1 MVKNNFKKLEIVK
14 KEIDKN
20 NLQVQYTVK
29 RNEIPFNHIAVK
41 TGMKLND
48 ISDVDMLTNKVKGDW
63 WISVNTLNNV
73 DYMLVLS
80 KGLIIQVYKIINW
93 AEVKLSV
100 PCKKVLNLEPA
111 SNDIQQKYVGRY
123 YEDWNKSR
131 SIVLKKVA

>member
-1 MVKNNFKKLEIVK
+1 
-14 KEIDKN
+14 
-20 NLQVQYTVK
+20 
-29 RNEIPFNHIAVK
+29 
-41 TGMKLND
+41 
-48 ISDVDMLTNKVKGDW
+48 MLTNKIKGDW

-93 AEVKLSV
+93 AKVKLSV